1 MIDSISAKYAA
12 LVAAGDIERDAAQE
26 AVVERLARLNERL
39 ALHRLARKSSSLGW
53 LFGKREAAAP
63 ALKGLYLWGDVG
75 RGKTLLMDLFF
86 AVCPVRRKRRVHFH
100 QFMLEVHERL
110 KDYRGK
116 LKSGEIPSGDPIDH
130 VADDLAENAWVL
142 CFDEFHVTDIADAMI
157 LGRLFTHLFGRGVV
171 VVATSNVEPTELY
184 REGLNRALFLPF
196 IELLKERMEVL
207 RLEARADFRLEKLID
222 VKMWHVPADET
233 ARRALDAAWR
243 RLTGREDGD
252 AIELNVQG
260 HRLKVPRAAMG
271 VARFAFHELCGQP
284 LGAADYLRIAHE
296 FHTLVIDCVP
306 VMNYA
311 DRNEAKRFIALI
323 DTIYE
328 AGVKLLASA
337 SAEPAALYRATE
349 GYEVGEFKRT
359 ASRLIEMSS
368 HEYLARPRGRRAAAT
383 GSEED
388 LDTALAPSAGAY

>member
-1 MIDSISAKYAA
+1 MTISARYEA

-26 AVVERLARLNERL
+26 AAVARLAHLNERL

-53 LFGKREAAAP
+53 LFGKREADEP
-63 ALKGLYLWGDVG
+63 DLKGLYIWGDVG
-75 RGKTLLMDLFF
+75 RGKTMLMDLFF
-86 AVCPVRRKRRVHFH
+86 VACPVRRKRRVHFH
-100 QFMLEVHERL
+100 QFMIEVHARL
-110 KDYRGK
+110 KEYRGR
-116 LKSGEIPSGDPIDH
+116 LKSGEMAAGDPIDH
-130 VADDLAENAWVL
+130 VAGDLAEAAWVL

-157 LGRLFTHLFGRGVV
+157 LGRLFTRLFERGVV

-196 IELLKERMEVL
+196 IELLKARMDVL

-233 ARRALDAAWR
+233 AKRALDAAWR
-243 RLTGREDGD
+243 RLTGRDDGD
-252 AIELNVQG
+252 AIDLTVQG
-260 HRLKVPRAAMG
+260 HRLKVPRTAMG
-271 VARFAFHELCGQP
+271 VARFGFHELCGQP
-284 LGAADYLRIAHE
+284 LGAADYLRIADE

-306 VMNYA
+306 VMTYA

-337 SAEPAALYRATE
+337 SAAPAALYRASE

-359 ASRLIEMSS
+359 ASRLVEMGSR
-368 HEYLARPRGRRAAAT
+368 EYLARPRGRTAAVA
-383 GSEED
+383 GEPE
-388 LDTALAPSAGAY
+388 ALVGT